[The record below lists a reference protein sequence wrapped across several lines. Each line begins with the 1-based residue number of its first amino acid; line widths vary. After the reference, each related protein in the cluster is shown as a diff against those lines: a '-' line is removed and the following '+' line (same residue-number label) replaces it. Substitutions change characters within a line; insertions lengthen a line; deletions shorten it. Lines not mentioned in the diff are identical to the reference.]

1 MSDRSSDGETEVG
14 GQGSAALAP
23 HASRLTPDGAHWF
36 DTARFGLFIHWG
48 HGSQH
53 GWELSWPLAGGNP
66 ALPRCQ
72 NVGVAEYHASAQT
85 FDPQRFDPR
94 AWARLAKRCGMQ
106 YAILT
111 TKHHDGFALYD
122 TRLSDFSIMRT
133 PHGKD
138 IVRAFVD
145 AFRAEGLRIGFYY
158 SLSDWH
164 HPDYPPFSEADKP
177 YNFFALPQPTADQW
191 QRYLDYLFGQIRE
204 LLTNYGQID
213 IVWFDGQWE
222 RTPEQWKPQ
231 ELRALITSLQPGI
244 LINDRLPGAG
254 DYDTPEQFV
263 PAQPPPQRWETCMT
277 MNESWAYNPT
287 DPDYKSPRQLI
298 HSLCEIAGKGGNFL
312 LNIGPMGDGQLPPEQ
327 LERLEAIAAWMSSHA
342 DSIVGTTPGLEPW
355 QFYGPSTRRGD
366 RIYLHLLMQP
376 YETITVRGL
385 PIKRIRGVHDLKSAA
400 PLPYTTRCAIL
411 DQLFNDDPVGEVT
424 ISIPPSLIDPYATV
438 IAVDILAP

>member
-1 MSDRSSDGETEVG
+1 
-14 GQGSAALAP
+14 
-23 HASRLTPDGAHWF
+23 
-36 DTARFGLFIHWG
+36 
-48 HGSQH
+48 
-53 GWELSWPLAGGNP
+53 
-66 ALPRCQ
+66 
-72 NVGVAEYHASAQT
+72 
-85 FDPQRFDPR
+85 
-94 AWARLAKRCGMQ
+94 MQ

-222 RTPEQWKPQ
+222 RRPDQWKPE

-244 LINDRLPGAG
+244 LINDRLPGTG
-254 DYDTPEQFV
+254 DYETPEQFV
-263 PAQPPPQRWETCMT
+263 PAQPPAHRWETCMT

-287 DPDYKSPRQLI
+287 DPDYKSARQLV

-312 LNIGPMGDGQLPPEQ
+312 LNIGPMGDGELPPEQ
-327 LERLEAIAAWMSSHA
+327 VERLETIAEWMSAHGE
-342 DSIVGTTPGLEPW
+342 SIIATSPGLEPW

-376 YETITVRGL
+376 YETVTVRGL
-385 PIKRIRGVHDLKSAA
+385 PIKRIRSVQALKAGT
-400 PLPYTTRCAIL
+400 PLTYTSRCAIL
-411 DQLFNDDPVGEVT
+411 DQLFNADPMGEVT

-438 IAVDILAP
+438 IAVDIEAP